1 MDKPGNSEVTTFV
14 LDSFVAL
21 SLVACVHL
29 AVCYW
34 LTDTSITTTEQVELF
49 TYVMYAISISRMRF
63 LLVHIEREQS
73 LDLPAMIV
81 KHKQ

>member
-1 MDKPGNSEVTTFV
+1 MDKPGNSEGTTFV

-21 SLVACVHL
+21 PLVACVHL

-34 LTDTSITTTEQVELF
+34 LTDTSITMTEQVELF
-49 TYVMYAISISRMRF
+49 TYVMYAMSISRMRF
-63 LLVHIEREQS
+63 LLVHIERKQS
-73 LDLPAMIV
+73 LDSPALIV